1 MDKNIGVI
9 SSIIAVVVVVVGFIV
24 VVNSKPN
31 THTSKNDVAVTVT
44 GAGSTFAAPV
54 YGQLGKEYKDKKN
67 VTINYQSVGS
77 GAGVA
82 QFIANTVNFGGTD
95 VALKD
100 SEVNQAGVHGEP
112 LNIPVMFGAITVSYN
127 LPGVKSGLKL
137 DGATI
142 ADIYMGKITKWNDSA
157 ITKLNPGVSLPDVKI
172 SPVYRSDS
180 SGTTAQFTTFLA
192 DESSDWNSQ
201 IGSDKTVKWPVG
213 TGSKGNDG
221 VAATTSQTT
230 GAIGYVELAYA
241 LQNNFTVASVKNK
254 TGEYVAPSLD
264 TTSKAGD
271 NLPNLPEDLRFT
283 SIDSPAEGAYPIA
296 SPTFVVVYQDVCKA
310 GAVKN
315 EIEAGA
321 LKGWLN
327 YILGDGQ
334 SSMKKL
340 EYAPLAPSLLKK
352 AQSKVDG
359 MKCNGSVIQAR

>member
-1 MDKNIGVI
+1 MSKNTGMISGVI
-9 SSIIAVVVVVVGFIV
+9 AVIV
-24 VVNSKPN
+24 VAAGLLVLTNNKSDTDTNKSN
-31 THTSKNDVAVTVT
+31 TAVTVT

-100 SEVNQAGVHGEP
+100 SEVSQAKVHGDP
-112 LNIPVMFGAITVSYN
+112 LNIPVSFGAITVSYN

-137 DGATI
+137 DGSTV

-157 ITKLNPGVSLPDVKI
+157 ITTLNPGVSLPDMAI

-180 SGTTAQFTTFLA
+180 SGTTAQLTTFLA
-192 DESSDWNSQ
+192 DESSDWSSQ
-201 IGSDKTVKWPVG
+201 IGSDKTVKWPAG

-221 VAATTSQTT
+221 VAATTSQTV
-230 GAIGYVELAYA
+230 GALGYVELAYA

-254 TGEYVAPSLD
+254 MGEYVAPSLD

-296 SPTFVVVYQDVCKA
+296 SPTFIVTYQDVCKA

-315 EIEAGA
+315 ANEAGA
-321 LKGWLN
+321 LKGWLG
-327 YILGDGQ
+327 YILGEGQ
-334 SSMKKL
+334 VSMKKL

-352 AQSKVDG
+352 AQAKVDS
-359 MKCNGSVIQAR
+359 MTCNGSAIQAR